1 MGLAWLTHAK
11 AGGGGKGRNNFEFH
25 RWAPLEIR
33 GGMSSSDCRL
43 RIFQRSFDRGGCG
56 FFLLCL
62 SSSSFSS
69 SSSSSPLSHHHH
81 HSSFSPSLSSGTAH
95 PTHIK
100 DLSLLGIELLTL
112 GFWGKCFTTGPW
124 GLFGSESLDLPLLL
138 TLVFVK
144 SHMRL
149 SILHVHY

>member
-1 MGLAWLTHAK
+1 
-11 AGGGGKGRNNFEFH
+11 
-25 RWAPLEIR
+25 
-33 GGMSSSDCRL
+33 MSSSDCRL

-69 SSSSSPLSHHHH
+69 SSSSSPLSYHHHH
-81 HSSFSPSLSSGTAH
+81 FSFSPSLSSGTAH

-112 GFWGKCFTTGPW
+112 GFWGKHFTTGPW
-124 GLFGSESLDLPLLL
+124 GLFGSECLELLLLL
-138 TLVFVK
+138 TLCLLK

-149 SILHVHY
+149 SIPLFISSSYSQLMPSYS